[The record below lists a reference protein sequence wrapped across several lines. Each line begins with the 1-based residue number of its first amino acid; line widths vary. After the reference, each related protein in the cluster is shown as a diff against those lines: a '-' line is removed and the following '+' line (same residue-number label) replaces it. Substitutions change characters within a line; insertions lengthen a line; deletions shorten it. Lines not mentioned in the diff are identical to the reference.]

1 MFLVKLGDCSVTN
14 YCFSNP
20 LLPHQIKMRHGEAP
34 KSNSRPWFCVNFNQI
49 EALSSFIHVGTLH
62 LYLPNFFN
70 ADWGSLVDVVGYCFL
85 NLGSR
90 YQPQEEF
97 VQWIQKGDKPIYI
110 GFGSMVW
117 WSYFKL
123 LVKGFMICASCW
135 FLCNR
140 GFSPWV
146 WWSSKPVNL
155 YILGKLNC

>member
-1 MFLVKLGDCSVTN
+1 
-14 YCFSNP
+14 
-20 LLPHQIKMRHGEAP
+20 MRHGEAP
-34 KSNSRPWFCVNFNQI
+34 KSNFRPWFCVNFNQI

-117 WSYFKL
+117 
-123 LVKGFMICASCW
+123 
-135 FLCNR
+135 
-140 GFSPWV
+140 
-146 WWSSKPVNL
+146 
-155 YILGKLNC
+155 